1 MMCGIGSRIDDYG
14 NWVIDTYESCKV
26 IPQRVEV
33 ITSAL
38 SLKV

>member
-1 MMCGIGSRIDDYG
+1 MSGIGSRTDDYG

-26 IPQRVEV
+26 TPQGVEV
-33 ITSAL
+33 MTSAL